1 MKKIS
6 DLQKGTGQL
15 NDPDIQNLEFLIKQI
30 EEIIHSKEVS
40 EKNLAVIDNTITT
53 LSAFRM
59 NFVKRL
65 IKLLKRNHMLD

>member
-1 MKKIS
+1 MKNYS
-6 DLQKGTGQL
+6 DLKKGTGEL

-40 EKNLAVIDNTITT
+40 EKNLAAIDNTLTT

>member
-1 MKKIS
+1 MKNYS
-6 DLQKGTGQL
+6 DLKKGTGEL